1 MWTATSEDRV
11 NVDKGKAYVAVN
23 VTFFIVK
30 YIWEEIPGKEIYMST
45 KTPNYNLTL
54 PAQTDYYDVDIFNE
68 NYGIID
74 EALKALKDAQEA
86 LAEVAT
92 SGIYND
98 LTAIPFRT
106 VSNRQELSD
115 AIGSLGDGG
124 GRVYLMPG
132 VFDLTDSN
140 FSIGGDGVMLTGS
153 GKGTVLKLGANTK
166 LSFLGNRCGIKNLT
180 LTREAASTME
190 LLLLDSGMET
200 QFAGDFIMD
209 NVYIDCIN
217 ANGSTGFIEITSSGA
232 KNFRL
237 LNTVVNTDQAG
248 ILVNCSTG
256 IAHGIISGCCSNYPL
271 TVPSGFTLGANI
283 NITEG

>member
-1 MWTATSEDRV
+1 
-11 NVDKGKAYVAVN
+11 
-23 VTFFIVK
+23 
-30 YIWEEIPGKEIYMST
+30 MST

-86 LAEVAT
+86 LAKVAT

-115 AIGSLGDGG
+115 AIGSLGDGE

-140 FSIGGDGVMLTGS
+140 FSIGGDGVMLIGS
-153 GKGTVLKLGANTK
+153 GKGTVLKLGANTR
-166 LSFLGNRCGIKNLT
+166 LSFLGNHCGIKNLT
-180 LTREAASTME
+180 LTREVSSTME

-200 QFAGDFIMD
+200 QFAGEFIMD

-217 ANGSTGFIEITSSGA
+217 ANCSTGFIKISSSGA
-232 KNFRL
+232 KNFRI
-237 LNTVVNTDQAG
+237 LNTVVNTDQTG
-248 ILVNCSTG
+248 VLVNGSTG
-256 IAHGIISGCCSNYPL
+256 LAHGIISGCCSNYAL
-271 TVPSGFTLGANI
+271 TVPSGFALGANI
-283 NITEG
+283 NITKG